1 MTESESGVLP
11 LHYTSIFDLC
21 CRVSQQRYLLY
32 TIFKKSQP
40 FFIKFF
46 NIFLFCQPPLIVV
59 YFYFPLYI
67 LLELIA
73 LLIASASSSD
83 KVYDEF
89 PFSTGFA

>member
-11 LHYTSIFDLC
+11 LHYTSIFDLR

-46 NIFLFCQPPLIVV
+46 NIFLFSLFHLLNVPFMGLI
-59 YFYFPLYI
+59 LY
-67 LLELIA
+67 
-73 LLIASASSSD
+73 
-83 KVYDEF
+83 Y
-89 PFSTGFA
+89 TN